1 MSSLSL
7 DGNVPVSVVIA
18 LRVKSGCEEA
28 FEKLLHD
35 MAADAMNFEGHIG
48 VNVIRPKPGCG
59 EYTFIYR
66 YNTSAQLK
74 AWLDSEVRAQ
84 RLKEVEPLCE
94 GPKEE
99 QQLTGLETW
108 FTLPD
113 KAPMKPPPR
122 HKMALVTLLAVYP
135 IVNLLNA
142 FVIPHLTALH
152 PMIRALVVCIAIV
165 VLMTYMVMPL
175 LTRLLFRWLYTQ
187 DS

>member
-1 MSSLSL
+1 M
-7 DGNVPVSVVIA
+7 
-18 LRVKSGCEEA
+18 
-28 FEKLLHD
+28 
-35 MAADAMNFEGHIG
+35 
-48 VNVIRPKPGCG
+48 
-59 EYTFIYR
+59 
-66 YNTSAQLK
+66 
-74 AWLDSEVRAQ
+74 
-84 RLKEVEPLCE
+84 CE
-94 GPKEE
+94 GDRKE

-187 DS
+187 ES